1 LISSIIFPTNETTTA
16 ATSLEILPEKDK
28 GKAQISFLVAYMT
41 ELFTYR
47 MIMVIIIVLRKKK
60 RKRKGEKSNKN
71 YPSSG
76 RTPPDP
82 AEMGGAESIAGLDPS
97 SDPWLEILGVL
108 RS

>member
-82 AEMGGAESIAGLDPS
+82 AEQRASPVSILHPIHGS
-97 SDPWLEILGVL
+97 KS
-108 RS
+108 

>member
-60 RKRKGEKSNKN
+60 RKRKGEKAIRIIHLAGEHHRIQPKWGEQRAS
-71 YPSSG
+71 PV
-76 RTPPDP
+76 
-82 AEMGGAESIAGLDPS
+82 SILHPIHGS
-97 SDPWLEILGVL
+97 KS
-108 RS
+108 